1 MDKPLAGIAVLS
13 CEVQIAGPYCTMM
26 LGDQGADVVKVEQPG
41 TGDVARNVAPIL
53 TGEQGEQRS
62 GYFLRF
68 NRNKRSLTLNLKSDG
83 GREVFRE
90 LARDVD
96 VVVENFRPGL
106 LDELGLGYDEL
117 SRENPRLVYAGIS
130 GFGSMAGFDGPFSRR
145 PAYDIVAQAMGGVMN
160 TCGQAGGPPTWAGTA
175 LGDVVTGMNA
185 AHAIALAL
193 FQRERTGRGQRLDV
207 AMYDTIVALSE
218 RAMTTYSLTGR
229 VLERG
234 REPFMSP
241 WGPFQCS
248 DGWVALVI
256 ATERDW
262 ERFCGAIERPDLVGR
277 EGTSSGPERASSMP
291 GWLGEELDS
300 WFGARTKAEV
310 VGTLLSV
317 GVPIGPVQDAKEIFE
332 CPHVAARELLV
343 DVSDPVLGSV
353 RLVGSPVKLSGSPEP
368 VTGPAPLLGEHTG
381 EILRERLGYSEER
394 IARLREEGVV

>member
-1 MDKPLAGIAVLS
+1 MEKPLAGVAVLS

-41 TGDVARNVAPIL
+41 SGDVARSVAPIL
-53 TGEQGEQRS
+53 TSERGEQRS

-68 NRNKRSLTLNLKSDG
+68 NRNKRSLTLNLKSDA

-90 LARDVD
+90 LARAAD

-106 LDELGLGYDEL
+106 LDELGLGYEEL
-117 SRENPRLVYAGIS
+117 SRENPRLVYASIS
-130 GFGSMAGFDGPFSRR
+130 GFGSTPELAGPYSRR
-145 PAYDIVAQAMGGVMN
+145 PAYDIVAQAMGGVMQ

-185 AHAIALAL
+185 AHAISLAL
-193 FQRERTGRGQRLDV
+193 FQRERSGRGQRLDV

-218 RAMTTYSLTGR
+218 RALTTFSLTGR

-241 WGPFQCS
+241 WGPFRCS

-262 ERFCGAIERPDLVGR
+262 ERFCQAIERPDLVGR
-277 EGTSSGPERASSMP
+277 EGARSGPERASSMP
-291 GWLGEELDS
+291 GWLGEELDA
-300 WFGARTKAEV
+300 WFLGRTKAEAV
-310 VGTLLSV
+310 ETLLAV
-317 GVPIGPVQDAKEIFE
+317 GLPVGPVQDAKEIFE
-332 CPHVAARELLV
+332 CEQVAARRLLV
-343 DVSDPVLGSV
+343 DVPDPVLGTV
-353 RLVGSPVKLSGSPEP
+353 RLVGTPFKLSGGMEP
-368 VTGPAPLLGEHTG
+368 VTLPAPLLGEHTD
-381 EILRERLGYSEER
+381 EILGDTLGYDEER
-394 IARLREEGVV
+394 IARLREEGVI